1 MILADYGADV
11 IKIET
16 PHTGDDTRAWGPPF
30 ASTPAPHPAPSAYFL
45 AANRNKR
52 SVTVNLKH
60 EAGRRIVRRLA
71 ESADVL
77 IENFVPGKLDKWGLG
92 YEQLKETNERLV
104 YASITGYGPTG
115 PYATRPGYDVIIEA
129 EAGLMHITGEA
140 DRPPVKVG
148 VAITDL
154 TTGLYTHGAV
164 MAALLSR
171 SRTGR
176 GQKIDISLL
185 ECQVASLVNIASSYL
200 IAGKEATRWG
210 TQHPSIVPY
219 QSFRTRDAYIV
230 VGAGNDG
237 QFRKLAERLGDRC
250 PALNEPRFATNEGR
264 VKHRDEVLSA
274 LEAMFEQKT
283 TKEWLDV
290 LDGLEIPF
298 APVNNLQQ
306 TFEHPQVKHR
316 EMVQEV
322 EHPHAG
328 KIKLVAIPVKFS
340 ETQPTITRAPPTL
353 GQHTRE
359 VLLETGYSDEDIDAF
374 VKDGVV

>member
-16 PHTGDDTRAWGPPF
+16 PLTGDDTRAWGPPF
-30 ASTPAPHPAPSAYFL
+30 AATPALHPAPSAYFL

-60 EAGRRIVRRLA
+60 EAGRRIVRRMA

-92 YEQLKETNERLV
+92 FDQLKGLNQRLV

-129 EAGLMHITGEA
+129 EAGLMHITGEP

-154 TTGLYTHGAV
+154 TTGLYTHGAI

-171 SRTGR
+171 ARTGR

-185 ECQVASLVNIASSYL
+185 ECQVASLANIASSYL

-237 QFRKLAERLGDRC
+237 QFRKLAERLRDEC
-250 PALNEPRFATNEGR
+250 PALNDPRFATNIER
-264 VKHRDEVLSA
+264 VKYREEVLSA
-274 LEAMFEQKT
+274 LSTMFERKT
-283 TKEWLDV
+283 TQEWLNV

-298 APVNNLQQ
+298 GPVNNLKQ
-306 TFEHPQVKHR
+306 TFDHPQVKHR
-316 EMVQEV
+316 EMVQEI

-328 KIKLVAIPVKFS
+328 KIKLVSIPVKFS
-340 ETQPTITRAPPTL
+340 ETQPTIKRAPPTL
-353 GQHTRE
+353 GQHTHE
-359 VLLETGYSDEDIDAF
+359 VLREIGFSDEDIDSFRA
-374 VKDGVV
+374 DGVV